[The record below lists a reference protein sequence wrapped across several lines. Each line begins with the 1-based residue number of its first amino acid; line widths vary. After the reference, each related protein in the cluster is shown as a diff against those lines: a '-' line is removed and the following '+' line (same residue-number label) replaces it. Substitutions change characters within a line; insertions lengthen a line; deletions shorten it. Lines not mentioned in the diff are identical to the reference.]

1 MKLNIRRLTENDW
14 DTLTHWWDAWPEWTA
29 PPKDFLPEN
38 GKGGLM
44 VEKNNNSVMAGFLY
58 LTNSK
63 TALLEWIIS
72 DPNYRDNDRKQA
84 LELLITASEE
94 VCKELGYKYV
104 FSICRNK
111 NLINTHRKLGW
122 NVDDTPSHEV
132 IKILN

>member
-1 MKLNIRRLTENDW
+1 MNIRRLTENDW
-14 DTLTHWWDAWPEWTA
+14 DTLTQWWDAWPDWVA
-29 PPKDFLPEN
+29 PARDLLPDN

-44 VEKNNNSVMAGFLY
+44 VEKNNSSVMAGFLY

-63 TALLEWIIS
+63 TALLEWVIS

-84 LELLITASEE
+84 LELLIAASEE

-122 NVDDTPSHEV
+122 NVDDSPSHELV
-132 IKILN
+132 KILN